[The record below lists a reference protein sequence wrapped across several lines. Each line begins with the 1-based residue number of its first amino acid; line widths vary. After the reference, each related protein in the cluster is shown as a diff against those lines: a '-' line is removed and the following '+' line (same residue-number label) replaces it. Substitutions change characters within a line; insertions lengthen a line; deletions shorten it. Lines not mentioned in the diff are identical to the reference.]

1 MKRILFQLLAF
12 TTLTL
17 SLLLANDK
25 SYGEPLTLT
34 ESTTV
39 SAILDD
45 TDAHLGKK
53 VRIEGMVVDVCSMR
67 GCWMEVAGDRSFE
80 TIKVKVDDG
89 VIVFPLTAKG
99 KTAIVEG
106 VVEKLELSHEQAV
119 KMKKHEAEEKDEKF
133 DPATISEE
141 DLVIYRLR
149 GLGAI
154 ITE

>member
-67 GCWMEVAGDRSFE
+67 GCWMEVAGDRPFE
-80 TIKVKVDDG
+80 TIKIKVDDG

-99 KTAIVEG
+99 KSAIVEG
-106 VVEKLELSHEQAV
+106 VVEKLELSHEQVV

-133 DPATISEE
+133 DPSTISEG